1 MSAKTVDFKE
11 DFNMKNYT
19 NTKVSTTAYNREF
32 WNAMLGK
39 PITDR
44 AVLDEGHISTA
55 GSFALPEEAYQRF
68 DARLTEQNIFR
79 QVATVI
85 NLYGGHA
92 RILTKDTDDTA
103 SWIPENSEI
112 PVTNSM
118 DDFSM
123 KDIGT
128 HKLAELLRL
137 DESFVHDAAFDFQN
151 YLVDRMA
158 DTFSRS
164 EEDAFINGT
173 GVNMPTGILNAAS
186 GAETGVNTSAITADN
201 IISLYFSLDKKY
213 RKNAVWMM
221 NDKTALV
228 LRTLKDSTGNYLW
241 HSTDDTLLGKRV
253 LISNYMPDTDAGN
266 SPVVFGDFSYYWII
280 GRYPFSVRP
289 LIEKFAIT
297 GQVGY
302 LAFEF
307 LDAKLTRREA
317 VKALTVG

>member
-1 MSAKTVDFKE
+1 VDFKE
-11 DFNMKNYT
+11 DFTMKNYT
-19 NTKVSTTAYNREF
+19 NIKTSSTDYNCEF

-39 PITDR
+39 QISDR
-44 AVLDEGHISTA
+44 AALDEGSIATV
-55 GSFALPEEAYQRF
+55 GSFALPEEALKRF
-68 DARLTEQNIFR
+68 EAAIIEQNVFR

-85 NLYGGHA
+85 DLYNGQG

-103 SWIPENSEI
+103 SWIPENGEI
-112 PVTNSM
+112 PISNAM

-123 KDIGT
+123 KDIAS
-128 HKLAELLRL
+128 HKLTELVRL
-137 DESFVHDAAFDFQN
+137 DESFVHDASFDFQK

-186 GAETGVNTSAITADN
+186 GAEIGVTTAAITADN
-201 IISLYFSLDKKY
+201 IINLYFSLNKKY

-221 NDKTALV
+221 NDSTALA
-228 LRTLKDSTGNYLW
+228 LRTLKDDAGNYLW
-241 HSTDDTLLGKRV
+241 RSTDDTLLGKRV
-253 LISNYMPDTDAGN
+253 LISDYMPDAETGN

-297 GQVGY
+297 GQIGY